1 MRAIIQRVKQAEV
14 TINDEISA
22 KIKQGFLVL
31 LGVGVEDTKKEAD
44 LLWRKISGMRIF
56 ADAEGKTNLDL
67 KAVDG
72 NLLIISQFTLYANCK
87 KGNRPSFTDAASPKK
102 GEELYKY
109 FLELA
114 KQDFPDLEQGEF
126 GANMS
131 VNLINDGPFTI
142 YLDSDDL

>member
-1 MRAIIQRVKQAEV
+1 LE
-14 TINDEISA
+14 
-22 KIKQGFLVL
+22 KITFAARMHDLGGDVVRNMFLL
-31 LGVGVEDTKKEAD
+31 T
-44 LLWRKISGMRIF
+44 SGMRIF

-87 KGNRPSFTDAASPKK
+87 KGNRPSFTDAASPEK